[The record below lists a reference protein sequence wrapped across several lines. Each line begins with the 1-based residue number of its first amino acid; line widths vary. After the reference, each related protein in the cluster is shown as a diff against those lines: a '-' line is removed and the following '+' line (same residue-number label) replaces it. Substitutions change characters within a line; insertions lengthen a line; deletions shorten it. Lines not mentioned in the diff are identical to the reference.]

1 MAATILSKLARAVFV
16 VFVAAS
22 ATFFLIHAAPG
33 DPFSEVLENPNIS
46 ASAKAHWREL
56 YGLDKPIT
64 EQYVAYISNAA
75 RGDLGWSFSMNRPV
89 RDVMMDA
96 VPKTALLAIVTL
108 ILSFTIGIL
117 LGVYQVLRN
126 GSWQERLLSGSS
138 LFVYSLPSFWI
149 ALMAM
154 LIFAY
159 WFPVLPVAGA
169 TDAVMYDLMNPM
181 EKLVDRIRHMVL
193 PVSVLTLLSATGIA
207 RYQRAEL
214 LRVVNQDFVR
224 TARAKGLSSSRAIMR
239 HALRNALIP
248 IVTYAGLFLPVLV
261 TGAVFIEKIFSWPG
275 MGYTI
280 INAISAR
287 DYPLVMAGVIAGSV
301 MVVTGSLLADFVYT
315 LVDPRLREA

>member
-16 VFVAAS
+16 IFVAAS

-33 DPFSEVLENPNIS
+33 DPFSAALENPNIS
-46 ASAKAHWREL
+46 ESAKAQWREM
-56 YGLDKPIT
+56 YGLGKSVP
-64 EQYVAYISNAA
+64 EQYMSYIANVA
-75 RGDLGWSFSMNRPV
+75 RGDFGWSFSMHRPV
-89 RDVMMDA
+89 RDVLLDA
-96 VPKTALLAIVTL
+96 MPKTATLAVVTL
-108 ILSFTIGIL
+108 LLSFTIGIL
-117 LGVYQVLRN
+117 LGIYQVMRH
-126 GSWQERLLSGSS
+126 GKWQERVLSGTS

-159 WFPVLPVAGA
+159 WFPILPVAGA
-169 TDAVMYDLMNPM
+169 TDPVMYDLMNPM
-181 EKLVDRIRHMVL
+181 EKLVDRIRHMIL

-224 TARAKGLSSSRAIMR
+224 TARAKGLSRSRAIMR

-248 IVTYAGLFLPVLV
+248 IITYGGLFLPVLV

-275 MGYTI
+275 MGYMI
-280 INAISAR
+280 VNAISTR
-287 DYPLVMAGVIAGSV
+287 DYPLLMAGVIAGSA
-301 MVVTGSLLADFVYT
+301 MVVIGNLLADFVYT
-315 LVDPRLREA
+315 LADPRIREA